1 MKTLISWFIAAAC
14 LSLFAARAELKPF
27 AEPILLTSCGQ
38 SADAL
43 MMKTL
48 LTRDSLAFMYVPAAT
63 ASDLTGKGSVLLV
76 VGGSSKGLGA
86 AKISAEEETARASA
100 LLGAARKAGIP
111 VLVVH
116 LGGAARRGVL
126 SDAFI
131 RLGAENA
138 RHIIVV
144 KGGNDDDLFTQI
156 ASEKKIPLQV
166 SDTALHVSPLVHAL
180 FRSH

>member
-1 MKTLISWFIAAAC
+1 MKTTLLCVLALCINLTVRAADP
-14 LSLFAARAELKPF
+14 KPF

-48 LTRDSLAFMYVPAAT
+48 LVKDSLAFTFSPTATPAE
-63 ASDLTGKGSVLLV
+63 LLGQGSVLVV

-86 AKISAEEETARASA
+86 AKISAEDESARALT
-100 LLGAARKAGIP
+100 LLDAAHEAGIP

-116 LGGAARRGVL
+116 LGGLTRRGAL
-126 SDAFI
+126 SDGFN

-138 RHIIVV
+138 QQIMVV
-144 KGGNDDDLFTQI
+144 KGGNDDDLFTRI
-156 ASEKKIPLQV
+156 AEEKKIPIQTAETALQV
-166 SDTALHVSPLVHAL
+166 SPLLRALYRP
-180 FRSH
+180 